1 MRAQAEKALRRL
13 AASLPGLAAAA
24 LLAGAAILLSGA
36 RTVYGNPTG
45 VVPLELPDSL
55 GPWRAERVF
64 YCTSNQCAR
73 SWLQSQ
79 LPASPTAPV
88 GEPEDIQHSA
98 FGIQHSCPEC
108 GAPLAG
114 ISLGEITLLPDS
126 TPIFRRVYRR
136 AGHPD
141 IMATVVFSGI
151 ERRSIHRPQRC
162 LVAQGN
168 RILDEYTRP
177 TRDSLADPD
186 ATAPLRVLEIAHPDL
201 DPVTGRAVSQS
212 LGVYAYWLFNP
223 ERETVHHLSRF
234 ARMMFDNCFR
244 AYRPRWGYAS
254 ISLSRDPARPD
265 AWQEELD
272 EFLPRFHPI
281 IGDVRAKLDAD
292 RSVPTVL
299 EGFSA
304 EANVYAVTNAPTSG
318 PSGRR

>member
-1 MRAQAEKALRRL
+1 MRAQTAETLRRL
-13 AASLPGLAAAA
+13 KSALPGLAAAA
-24 LLAGAAILLSGA
+24 LFAGAALLLSGP
-36 RTVYGNPTG
+36 RTVWGNPTG
-45 VVPLELPDSL
+45 EVPLELPDEL
-55 GPWRAERVF
+55 GPWRAERVY

-79 LPASPTAPV
+79 LPAEPV
-88 GEPEDIQHSA
+88 A
-98 FGIQHSCPEC
+98 CPEC

-114 ISLGEITLLPDS
+114 ISLGEINLLPAS

-151 ERRSIHRPQRC
+151 ERRSIHRPQVC
-162 LVAQGN
+162 LVGQGN

-177 TRDSLADPD
+177 TRASLADPD

-201 DPVTGRAVSQS
+201 DPATGRAVSQS

-265 AWQEELD
+265 AWKEELD

-281 IGDVRAKLDAD
+281 IDAVRAKLDAD
-292 RSVPTVL
+292 RGVPTVL
-299 EGFSA
+299 VGFSA
-304 EANVYAVTNAPTSG
+304 GANVYAGTNAPTSG

>member
-1 MRAQAEKALRRL
+1 MRAQTAETLRRL
-13 AASLPGLAAAA
+13 KSALPGLAAAA
-24 LLAGAAILLSGA
+24 LFAGAALLLSGP
-36 RTVYGNPTG
+36 RTVWGNPTG
-45 VVPLELPDSL
+45 EVPLELPDEL
-55 GPWRAERVF
+55 GPWRAERVY

-73 SWLQSQ
+73 SWLESQ
-79 LPASPTAPV
+79 LAASPTSQVA
-88 GEPEDIQHSA
+88 GPEDIRHSV

-114 ISLGEITLLPDS
+114 ISLGETTLLPDA

-151 ERRSIHRPQRC
+151 ERRSIHRPQVC

-177 TRDSLADPD
+177 TRASLADPD
-186 ATAPLRVLEIAHPDL
+186 ATAPLRVLELAHADR
-201 DPVTGRAVSQS
+201 DPATGRAVSQS

-223 ERETVHHLSRF
+223 ERETVHHLARF

-254 ISLSRDPARPD
+254 ISLARDPSRPGE
-265 AWQEELD
+265 WEEELD
-272 EFLPRFHPI
+272 DFLPRFRPLI
-281 IGDVRAKLDAD
+281 DGVRARLDAD

-304 EANVYAVTNAPTSG
+304 GANVYAGTNAPTSG
-318 PSGRR
+318 PSRR

>member
-13 AASLPGLAAAA
+13 AAALPGLAAAA
-24 LLAGAAILLSGA
+24 LLVGVAILLSGT
-36 RTVYGNPTG
+36 RTIYGNPTG
-45 VVPLELPDSL
+45 EVPLELPDAL
-55 GPWRAERVF
+55 GPWRAERVS

-73 SWLQSQ
+73 SWIESELGDAADRC
-79 LPASPTAPV
+79 PA
-88 GEPEDIQHSA
+88 
-98 FGIQHSCPEC
+98 C

-114 ISLGEITLLPDS
+114 ISLGEINLLPDS

-151 ERRSIHRPQRC
+151 ERRSIHRPQVC
-162 LVAQGN
+162 LVGQGN

-254 ISLSRDPARPD
+254 ISLARDPARPD

-272 EFLPRFHPI
+272 EFLPRFHPLI
-281 IGDVRAKLDAD
+281 DDVRAKLDAG
-292 RSVPTVL
+292 RGVPTVL
-299 EGFSA
+299 AGFSA
-304 EANVYAVTNAPTSG
+304 DANVYAGTNAPTSG

>member
-13 AASLPGLAAAA
+13 AAALPGLAAAA
-24 LLAGAAILLSGA
+24 LLAGAAILLSGP

-45 VVPLELPDSL
+45 EVPLELPDEL
-55 GPWRAERVF
+55 GPWRAERVY

-79 LPASPTAPV
+79 LP
-88 GEPEDIQHSA
+88 GEPA
-98 FGIQHSCPEC
+98 SCPEC

-114 ISLGEITLLPDS
+114 ISLGEINLLPDS

-151 ERRSIHRPQRC
+151 ERRSIHRPQVC
-162 LVAQGN
+162 LVGQGN

-177 TRDSLADPD
+177 TRASLADPD
-186 ATAPLRVLEIAHPDL
+186 ATAPLRVLEIAHADL
-201 DPVTGRAVSQS
+201 DPATGKAVSQS
-212 LGVYAYWLFNP
+212 LGIYAYWLFNP

-254 ISLSRDPARPD
+254 ISIARDPARPD
-265 AWQEELD
+265 EWQDALD
-272 EFLPRFHPI
+272 EFIPRFRPLI
-281 IGDVRAKLDAD
+281 DGVRARLDAE
-292 RSVPTVL
+292 RAIPLRL

-304 EANVYAVTNAPTSG
+304 GANVYEGTNAPV
-318 PSGRR
+318 SGR

>member
-13 AASLPGLAAAA
+13 AAALPGLAAAA
-24 LLAGAAILLSGA
+24 LLAGAAILLSGP

-45 VVPLELPDSL
+45 EVPLELPDEL
-55 GPWRAERVF
+55 GPWRAERVY

-79 LPASPTAPV
+79 LP
-88 GEPEDIQHSA
+88 GEPA
-98 FGIQHSCPEC
+98 SCPEC

-114 ISLGEITLLPDS
+114 ISLGEINLLPDS

-141 IMATVVFSGI
+141 IVATVVFSGI
-151 ERRSIHRPQRC
+151 ERRSIHRPQVC
-162 LVAQGN
+162 LVGQGN

-177 TRDSLADPD
+177 TRASLADPD
-186 ATAPLRVLEIAHPDL
+186 ATAPLRVLEIAHADL
-201 DPVTGRAVSQS
+201 DPATGRAVSQS

-254 ISLSRDPARPD
+254 ISLGRDPSRPG
-265 AWQEELD
+265 Q
-272 EFLPRFHPI
+272 
-281 IGDVRAKLDAD
+281 
-292 RSVPTVL
+292 
-299 EGFSA
+299 
-304 EANVYAVTNAPTSG
+304 
-318 PSGRR
+318 